1 MARLAEGPVSTP
13 RRSCGSSESARRE
26 LRAVSIDTSQHTV
39 PFYERMGF
47 RTTSV
52 MRDGYAPG
60 LDRCEMILELDR
72 DNRNEEEA

>member
-1 MARLAEGPVSTP
+1 
-13 RRSCGSSESARRE
+13 
-26 LRAVSIDTSQHTV
+26 
-39 PFYERMGF
+39 MGF